1 MYLQAWQQA
10 ARYDCRRGKP
20 LTWLLAICR
29 SRALDCLRRVDEAIS
44 HPEPE
49 ILVDEPY
56 DERAD
61 PEALLLAVER
71 NSRLYAI
78 LNQLSPVQRQLL
90 ALAFFRGLT
99 HQEIADHTHLPLGS
113 VKTHVRKALEQMRD
127 RLAQVN

>member
-1 MYLQAWQQA
+1 M
-10 ARYDCRRGKP
+10 
-20 LTWLLAICR
+20 
-29 SRALDCLRRVDEAIS
+29 
-44 HPEPE
+44 
-49 ILVDEPY
+49 DEPY